1 MRFPSVKKLL
11 GFAGA
16 VALGAHLIS
25 KKKRK
30 FDFVGKIALITGGSR
45 GLGLSLAWNLLAQ
58 GSSVALVARDK
69 AELERAKSILLNS
82 FPDAEIVIYATDI
95 TKPTQLK
102 SCIDDCKKH
111 FGRIDLLVN
120 NAGSIVVAPFAAME
134 LEDFEAQMKLHLY
147 AAINAIKFV
156 VPYFQQRGTGRI
168 LNICSLGGKF
178 AVPHMSSYD
187 ASKFALAGFAQGIQP
202 ELAADNIIM
211 TTAFPTV
218 MRTGSPIQA
227 VFKGNFRK
235 EFKIF
240 EALDNAPGLSM
251 SADKAAKLILKAVEA
266 GKSEVVLSIPA
277 KFRVVLGA
285 IIPNIMNAISG
296 LVLKFMPDDT
306 SQIRKTGA
314 DSTDRKSPT
323 KDELMYNQWP
333 HHDAKFNMGL
343 KPN

>member
-1 MRFPSVKKLL
+1 MKLFSFKNVL
-11 GFAGA
+11 GLAG
-16 VALGAHLIS
+16 VFALGAHLINR
-25 KKKRK
+25 KKNR
-30 FDFVGKIALITGGSR
+30 FDFFAKIALVTGGSR

-69 AELERAKSILLNS
+69 EELERAKNILLQS
-82 FPDAEIVIYATDI
+82 FPDAEIVVYTADI

-102 SCIDDCKKH
+102 NCIDDCKKH
-111 FGRIDLLVN
+111 FGRIDILVN

-202 ELAADNIIM
+202 ELAAENIFM
-211 TTAFPTV
+211 TTAYPTV

-227 VFKGNFRK
+227 VFKGNFKK

-251 SADKAAKLILKAVEA
+251 SADKAAKQILKAVED
-266 GKSEVVLSIPA
+266 GKAEVVLSAPA
-277 KFRVVLGA
+277 KLRVVLGA
-285 IIPNIMNAISG
+285 LFPNLMNAVSG
-296 LVLKFMPDDT
+296 LMLKLLPKDD
-306 SQIRKTGA
+306 SHLRKTGA
-314 DSTDRKSPT
+314 DSTNRKTPT
-323 KDELMYNQWP
+323 KEEKMYNQWP
-333 HHDAKFNMGL
+333 HHDAEFNMGL
-343 KPN
+343 K

>member
-1 MRFPSVKKLL
+1 MRLFSIKNIL
-11 GFAGA
+11 GMAGA
-16 VALGAHLIS
+16 VALGTHLLTRNN
-25 KKKRK
+25 KR
-30 FDFVGKIALITGGSR
+30 FDFFAKIALITGGSR

-69 AELERAKSILLNS
+69 EELERAKSILLAS
-82 FPDAEIVIYATDI
+82 FPDAEVVIYAADI
-95 TKPTQLK
+95 TKPTLLK
-102 SCIDDCKKH
+102 NCIDDCKKH

-120 NAGSIVVAPFAAME
+120 NAGSIVVAPFKAME

-227 VFKGNFRK
+227 VFKGNFKK

-240 EALDNAPGLSM
+240 ETLDNAPGLSM
-251 SADKAAKLILKAVEA
+251 SADKAAKQILKAVEA
-266 GKSEVVLSIPA
+266 GKSEVVLSVPA
-277 KFRVVLGA
+277 KLRVILGA
-285 IIPNIMNAISG
+285 IFPNVMNAISG
-296 LVLKFMPDDT
+296 LVVRLLPKD
-306 SQIRKTGA
+306 SSHERKTGA
-314 DSTDRKSPT
+314 DSTSRKSPT
-323 KDELMYNQWP
+323 KEELMYNQWP
-333 HHDAKFNMGL
+333 HHNAKFNMGL
-343 KPN
+343 E